1 MTSSPD
7 IIAGI
12 TEPIIIPK
20 FINKN
25 KEVKVIQKVTQTK
38 TTKEINHEIIE
49 YNNKEY
55 IVAYALFKNKHIL
68 HVFDA
73 DDKEKVCK
81 LTWCYQKEGN
91 YIRKAYNDEEG
102 NHHTLYLH
110 NLVMNK
116 LTFEGKGQQH
126 TVDHINRV
134 GRDNRK
140 ENLRMATSQSAQNF
154 NTKKRERKVE
164 LPEGCDITPDMI
176 PRNIWYIK
184 PNGKHGEGFCI
195 EIKGV
200 KTLNEGHFT
209 WKSTRSTKISL
220 KVKLQ
225 ETKLKLEEIEKN
237 NPELEELSDLANEVR
252 RNELINSFNAI
263 LEKSSY
269 PEEVIKANLV
279 ELITDAPTQVI
290 INNNE
295 EQMAKTITDLHASG
309 KKVDKLPQDCGVTP
323 DMIPKYCY
331 YSPANDKCGDNFVI
345 DRHPGLGDKKRWS
358 TSSSKKVNT
367 ITKFES
373 LIEKL
378 KEMEIKE

>member
-1 MTSSPD
+1 M
-7 IIAGI
+7 
-12 TEPIIIPK
+12 TEPIAIPK

-25 KEVKVIQKVTQTK
+25 KEVKVITKVTQTK
-38 TTKEINHEIIE
+38 TTKEINHEIVE
-49 YNNKEY
+49 HNNKQY
-55 IVAYALFKNKHIL
+55 IVAYTPYKEEHIL
-68 HVFDA
+68 FVFDV

-91 YIRKAYNDEEG
+91 YIRKAYIDEEG
-102 NHHTLYLH
+102 NHHTLFLH

-154 NTKKRERKVE
+154 NTKKRERKIE

-176 PRNIWYIK
+176 PRNIWYVK
-184 PNGKHGEGFCI
+184 PNGKHGDGFCI

-200 KTLNEGHFT
+200 QSLNEGRFT

-225 ETKLKLEEIEKN
+225 ETKLKLEEIAKN
-237 NPELEELSDLANEVR
+237 NPELQELSDLANEER

-263 LEKSSY
+263 LEKSGY
-269 PEEVIKANLV
+269 PEEVIKVNLV
-279 ELITDAPTQVI
+279 ELSTDAATPIV

-295 EQMAKTITDLHASG
+295 EQMAKTVTGLHTSG
-309 KKVDKLPQDCGVTP
+309 KKTNKLPQDSGITP
-323 DMIPKYCY
+323 DMVPKYCY
-331 YSPANDKCGDNFVI
+331 YSAATDKSGDRFVI
-345 DRHPGLGDKKRWS
+345 DRHPGLGDKRQWS
-358 TSSSKKVNT
+358 TSTSKQVNT

-378 KEMEIKE
+378 KEFEIKE

>member
-1 MTSSPD
+1 M
-7 IIAGI
+7 
-12 TEPIIIPK
+12 TEPIAIPK

-25 KEVKVIQKVTQTK
+25 KEVKVITKVTQTK
-38 TTKEINHEIIE
+38 TTKEINHEIVE
-49 YNNKEY
+49 YNNKQY
-55 IVAYALFKNKHIL
+55 IVAYTPFKDEHIL
-68 HVFDA
+68 FIFDA

-81 LTWCYQKEGN
+81 LSWCYHSTGGYLQRHDSTDNTK
-91 YIRKAYNDEEG
+91 I
-102 NHHTLYLH
+102 LFLH

-134 GRDNRK
+134 GSDNRK

-154 NTKKRERKVE
+154 NTKKRERKIE

-225 ETKLKLEEIEKN
+225 ETKLKLEEIINN
-237 NPELEELSDLANEVR
+237 NPELQDLSDLANEDR
-252 RNELINSFNAI
+252 RNELIISFNAI
-263 LEKSSY
+263 LEKSGY

-279 ELITDAPTQVI
+279 ELSTDAATPIV

-295 EQMAKTITDLHASG
+295 EHMAKTVTDLHSSG
-309 KKVDKLPQDCGVTP
+309 KKVDKLPKDCGVTK
-323 DMIPKYCY
+323 DMVPKYCY
-331 YSPANDKCGDNFVI
+331 YSPANEKCGDNFVI

-367 ITKFES
+367 ITKFKA

-378 KEMEIKE
+378 KEIE

>member
-1 MTSSPD
+1 MTENN
-7 IIAGI
+7 IIS
-12 TEPIIIPK
+12 K
-20 FINKN
+20 FINIK
-25 KEVKVIQKVTQTK
+25 KEDNK
-38 TTKEINHEIIE
+38 TTKEINHKIVE
-49 YNNKEY
+49 YNDKEY

-73 DDKEKVCK
+73 DDKEKVCFNS
-81 LTWCYQKEGN
+81 WCYQ
-91 YIRKAYNDEEG
+91 NDGGYLGRTFYTDDED
-102 NHHTLYLH
+102 NNKKTLCLH

-154 NTKKRERKVE
+154 NTKKRERKIE

-176 PRNIWYIK
+176 PRNVWYIH
-184 PNGKHGEGFCI
+184 PNGKHGDGFCI

-200 KTLNEGHFT
+200 QTLNEGRFT
-209 WKSTRSTKISL
+209 WKSTRSTKVSL

-225 ETKLKLEEIEKN
+225 ETKLKLEEIAKN
-237 NPELEELSDLANEVR
+237 NPELQELSNLGNEEK

-263 LEKSSY
+263 LEKSGY

-279 ELITDAPTQVI
+279 ELITDAPTQVV

-295 EQMAKTITDLHASG
+295 EQMAKTVTDLHASG
-309 KKVDKLPQDCGVTP
+309 KKINKLPLDCGVTP
-323 DMIPKYCY
+323 DMVPKYCY
-331 YSPANDKCGDNFVI
+331 YTPANDKSGDRFVV
-345 DRHPGLGDKKRWS
+345 DRHPGLGDKRQWS
-358 TSSSKKVNT
+358 TSTSKKVNT

-378 KEMEIKE
+378 KEIEIKE

>member
-1 MTSSPD
+1 MLDTID
-7 IIAGI
+7 IP
-12 TEPIIIPK
+12 T
-20 FINKN
+20 FINIK
-25 KEVKVIQKVTQTK
+25 KEDDK
-38 TTKEINHEIIE
+38 TIKEINHEIVE
-49 YNNKEY
+49 YKNKQY
-55 IVAYALFKNKHIL
+55 IVAYTPYKEEHIL
-68 HVFDA
+68 FVFDA
-73 DDKEKVCK
+73 DDKEKVCYNSWSYR
-81 LTWCYQKEGN
+81 TDGG
-91 YIRKAYNDEEG
+91 YIGKSHYIDND
-102 NHHTLYLH
+102 NKKVLFLH

-126 TVDHINRV
+126 TVDHINRI

-154 NTKKRERKVE
+154 NTKKRERKIE

-176 PRNIWYIK
+176 PRNVWYIK
-184 PNGKHGEGFCI
+184 PNGKHGDGFCI

-200 KTLNEGHFT
+200 QTLNEGRFT
-209 WKSTRSTKISL
+209 WKSTRSTKVSL

-225 ETKLKLEEIEKN
+225 ETKLKLAEIIKD
-237 NPELEELSDLANEVR
+237 NPELQELSDLANEER

-295 EQMAKTITDLHASG
+295 EQMAKTVTELHASG
-309 KKVDKLPQDCGVTP
+309 KKSNKLPLDCGITP

-331 YSPANDKCGDNFVI
+331 YQPANEKNGDKFVV
-345 DRHPGLGDKKRWS
+345 DRHPGLGDKRQWS

-373 LIEKL
+373 LLEKL
-378 KEMEIKE
+378 KEFDIKE

>member
-25 KEVKVIQKVTQTK
+25 KEVKVIKKVTETK
-38 TTKEINHEIIE
+38 TTKEINHKIIE
-49 YNNKEY
+49 YNNKKY
-55 IVAYALFKNKHIL
+55 IVAYTPYKEKHIL
-68 HVFDA
+68 FVFNA

-81 LTWCYQKEGN
+81 LSWCYH
-91 YIRKAYNDEEG
+91 NDG
-102 NHHTLYLH
+102 GYLQRHDSTDNTKILYLH

-176 PRNIWYIK
+176 PRNVWYIK

-200 KTLNEGHFT
+200 ETLNEGRFT

-225 ETKLKLEEIEKN
+225 ETKLKLEEIAKN
-237 NPELEELSDLANEVR
+237 NPELEELSELANEVR
-252 RNELINSFNAI
+252 RNELIQSFNAI
-263 LEKSSY
+263 LEKSGY

-309 KKVDKLPQDCGVTP
+309 KKVDKLPQDCGITP

-331 YSPANDKCGDNFVI
+331 YTPANDKSGDRFVV
-345 DRHPGLGDKKRWS
+345 DRHPGLGDKKSWS
-358 TSSSKKVNT
+358 TMTSKTVNT

-378 KEMEIKE
+378 KEIEIKE

>member
-1 MTSSPD
+1 M
-7 IIAGI
+7 
-12 TEPIIIPK
+12 TEPVAIPK
-20 FINKN
+20 FINIK
-25 KEVKVIQKVTQTK
+25 KEVKVIKKVTK

-49 YNNKEY
+49 HNDKQY
-55 IVAYALFKNKHIL
+55 IVAYTPFKDEHIL
-68 HVFDA
+68 FVFDA
-73 DDKEKVCK
+73 DDKEKVCYK
-81 LTWCYQKEGN
+81 SWSYHNDGGYLQTAHYDDENNK
-91 YIRKAYNDEEG
+91 KA
-102 NHHTLYLH
+102 LFLH

-154 NTKKRERKVE
+154 NTKRRERKIE
-164 LPEGCDITPDMI
+164 LPEGCDITTHMI
-176 PRNIWYIK
+176 PRNVSYIK
-184 PNGKHGEGFCI
+184 PNGRHGNGFCI

-200 KTLNEGHFT
+200 KTLGEGDYS
-209 WKSTRSTKISL
+209 WKSTRSTKVSL

-225 ETKLKLEEIEKN
+225 ETKLKLQEIINN
-237 NPELEELSDLANEVR
+237 NPELQDLSDLANEDR
-252 RNELINSFNAI
+252 RNELIQSFNAI
-263 LEKSSY
+263 LEKSNY
-269 PEEVIKANLV
+269 PKEIIKANLV
-279 ELITDAPTQVI
+279 ELITDAATPIV

-295 EQMAKTITDLHASG
+295 EQMAKTVTDLHASG
-309 KKVDKLPQDCGVTP
+309 KKSNKLPQDCGVTP

-331 YSPANDKCGDNFVI
+331 YTPANDKSGDRFVI
-345 DRHPGLGDKKRWS
+345 DRHPGLGDKRQWN

-378 KEMEIKE
+378 KEIEIKD

>member
-25 KEVKVIQKVTQTK
+25 KEVKVIKKVTQTK
-38 TTKEINHEIIE
+38 TTKEINHKIIE
-49 YNNKEY
+49 HNDKQY
-55 IVAYALFKNKHIL
+55 IVAYTPYKEEHIL
-68 HVFDA
+68 FVFDA
-73 DDKEKVCK
+73 DDKEKVCCQS
-81 LTWCYQKEGN
+81 WCYQNEAN
-91 YIRKAYNDEEG
+91 YIRKTFYDED
-102 NHHTLYLH
+102 NKRTLYLH
-110 NLVMNK
+110 NFIMNK
-116 LTFEGKGQQH
+116 LTFEGKGQQE
-126 TVDHINRV
+126 TVDHINRIGV
-134 GRDNRK
+134 DNRK

-176 PRNIWYIK
+176 PRNVWYIK

-225 ETKLKLEEIEKN
+225 ETKLKLEEIAKN
-237 NPELEELSDLANEVR
+237 NPELEELSELANEVR
-252 RNELINSFNAI
+252 RNELIQSFNAI
-263 LEKSSY
+263 LEKSGY

-331 YSPANDKCGDNFVI
+331 YTPANDKSGDRFVV
-345 DRHPGLGDKKRWS
+345 DRHPGLGDKRQWS
-358 TSSSKKVNT
+358 TSTSKKVNT

-378 KEMEIKE
+378 KEIEIKE